1 MTLAPPVV
9 VRLTILFLTILFT
22 MPGCTTSGAVEDL
35 RDRDW
40 SLVWIEGFST
50 MPSGVATP
58 TARFGAD
65 GRFGGN
71 TGCNSAGANYTAEGD
86 RLTIETMITTK
97 RACVEPAG
105 NELERAY
112 VSAMER
118 TRRFRIVNGQL
129 ELLDDGGIV
138 LARFTASATT

>member
-1 MTLAPPVV
+1 MRPTTLI
-9 VRLTILFLTILFT
+9 LTILIALA
-22 MPGCTTSGAVEDL
+22 GCTTSSGTAEL

-40 SLVWIEGFST
+40 SLAWIEGFSS

-58 TARFGAD
+58 TARFGSD

-86 RLTIETMITTK
+86 RLTMDAMITTK
-97 RACVEPAG
+97 RACIETAG

-118 TRRFRIVNGQL
+118 TRRFRIVSGQL
-129 ELLDDGGIV
+129 ELLDDGGTV
-138 LARFTASATT
+138 LARFR